1 MLAIVGGKGGCG
13 KTTSALG
20 LAAALDEPA
29 LVADCDVDMPNA
41 HAMAAVSREPTLAEL
56 ADSDRSPADV
66 ANGPVDEW
74 GTSVLPAPP
83 TAEATRLGPL
93 LDRLDRVER
102 PVLLDCPAGAGPDA
116 ATPLSAAD
124 AAVVVSSLCA
134 PALRDAAKTV
144 AMARAVGTPVLGAVL
159 TRTRLAPDSVADL
172 LDAPVLASVPAVEPP
187 VLDRDVVREAYERA
201 ADSLELGKN

>member
-20 LAAALDEPA
+20 LAAALEEPA

-41 HAMAAVSREPTLAEL
+41 HAMAAVSRKPTLAALTEP
-56 ADSDRSPADV
+56 AVTPAAVASDPI
-66 ANGPVDEW
+66 DES
-74 GTSVLPAPP
+74 GTSVVPAPP
-83 TAEATRLGPL
+83 TDAEARLEPA
-93 LDRLDRVER
+93 LDRLARSDR

-124 AAVVVSSLCA
+124 AAVVVSTLCA

-144 AMARAVGTPVLGAVL
+144 AMARTIGTPVLGVVL
-159 TRTRLAPDSVADL
+159 TRTRLEPDAVSDL
-172 LDAPVLASVPAVEPP
+172 LDCPTLASVPAVEPP
-187 VLDRDVVREAYERA
+187 VLDRRVVRAAYDRA
-201 ADSLELGKN
+201 ADRLSLGKH